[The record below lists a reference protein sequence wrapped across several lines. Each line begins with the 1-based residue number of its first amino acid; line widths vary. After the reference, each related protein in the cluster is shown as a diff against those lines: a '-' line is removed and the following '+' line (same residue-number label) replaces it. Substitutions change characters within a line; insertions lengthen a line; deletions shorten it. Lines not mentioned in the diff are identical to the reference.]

1 MKIKTKKLDYE
12 SVCALPKPSHKKP
25 VKPSRAIA
33 KIMQAVSK
41 GELKAA
47 NFSYETI
54 GMERLKSDEPA
65 LFLMN
70 HSCFLDL
77 KMAAIMLKD
86 RPFNIICTSDGFVGK
101 EGIMR
106 RMGCIPT
113 QKFVRDITL
122 IRDMSYTI
130 KKLNSSILMYPE
142 ASYSF
147 DGTATPLPE
156 SLGKLVQLLKV
167 PVVMIKTEGA
177 FQHDPLYNNL
187 QLRDVKVSATMK
199 YLLSPEQIADM
210 NHNDINE
217 LLMRE
222 FDFDNFQWQKDNNVL
237 VNESF
242 RADCLNRV
250 LYKCPHCNTEGLM
263 EGKGIYIT
271 CHSCNAQYELTEN
284 GSILSLDGNSK
295 FTHIPD
301 WYNWE
306 RESVRKEIED
316 NTYHFEEDVKIYMMV
331 NMDCIYHVGDGV
343 LTHSLDGWT
352 LDGCDDKLHYNQ
364 GPLSCYSLYSDFYWY
379 ELGDMIC
386 IGDNDVLYYCF
397 PKNAKDIVAKARL
410 ATEELYKIKLAELK
424 KQ

>member
-1 MKIKTKKLDYE
+1 MKIKVKELDYD
-12 SVCALPKPSHKKP
+12 SVCAIPKPHHKKP
-25 VKPSRAIA
+25 VKPTKFIA

-54 GMERLKSDEPA
+54 GMENLGPDEPA

-70 HSCFLDL
+70 HSCFMDL
-77 KMAAIMLKD
+77 KMAAMMLKD

-101 EGIMR
+101 EGLMR

-122 IRDMSYTI
+122 IRDMSYTL
-130 KKLNSSILMYPE
+130 KNLNSSILMYPE

-167 PVVMIKTEGA
+167 PVIMIKTYGA

-187 QLRDVKVSATMK
+187 QLRNVKVTATME
-199 YLLSPEQIADM
+199 YLLSPEKIKGM
-210 NHNDINE
+210 THTEINN
-217 LLMRE
+217 LLNEE
-222 FDFDNFQWQKDNNVL
+222 FSFDNFQWQKDNGIL
-237 VNESF
+237 INEPF

-250 LYKCPHCNTEGLM
+250 LYKCPDCGTEGET
-263 EGKGIYIT
+263 EGKGIYLT
-271 CHSCNAQYELTEN
+271 CHACNKKYELAED

-301 WYNWE
+301 WYKWE
-306 RESVRKEIED
+306 RESVKEELLSGSYKMED
-316 NTYHFEEDVKIYMMV
+316 DVEIYMMV
-331 NMDCIYHVGDGV
+331 NMDCIYHVGDGHLV
-343 LTHSLDGWT
+343 HDTNGWT
-352 LDGCDDKLHYNQ
+352 LDGCDGRLHYNQ

-386 IGDNDVLYYCF
+386 VGDNDVLYYCF
-397 PKNAKDIVAKARL
+397 PKNAKNIVAKARL
-410 ATEELYKIKLAELK
+410 ATEELYKIKLAEIK
-424 KQ
+424 K